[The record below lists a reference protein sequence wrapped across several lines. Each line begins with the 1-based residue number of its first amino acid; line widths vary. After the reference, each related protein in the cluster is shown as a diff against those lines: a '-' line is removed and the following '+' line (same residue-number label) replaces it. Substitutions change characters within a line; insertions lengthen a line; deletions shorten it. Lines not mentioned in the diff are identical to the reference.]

1 MNSYLIESSIC
12 LASFYG
18 FYWLFLRG
26 EKLLSVNRFYLLF
39 TVVVSMLIPLLSFE
53 SQFAFSSTTALAA
66 QATAST
72 PIGVTE
78 ISTQANPLVSIEAL
92 YLLGLIVSVIILV
105 FKLFI
110 VKRKVDKWPSLQNN
124 CIEVV
129 ETEGNDA
136 YSFFNT
142 IFVGKELNKNE
153 SLKQQIIAHELAHIE
168 GRHSLDLLLF
178 EVLKC
183 VYWFNPFS
191 YLYAKSIRL
200 QHEYIADHSVLQRT
214 HPKHYERSLLQFA
227 LAKVNSSLISSF
239 NEHPIQKRLKMI
251 QKLNSNVMNKLK
263 PLLAL
268 PILGLLFIAYACTD
282 AIEPVLEDE
291 LEEVL
296 IDVEVE
302 VEPYLIEY
310 LDSARTS
317 GNEII
322 FENEIEVPVEI
333 IEVKTVKSAFRLP
346 VLDDKEWTTIEGKN
360 TRRLNTGTVTTFEG
374 DKVVES
380 FNLPMI
386 TITEIVEQP
395 VTVKSALRK
404 KN

>member
-39 TVVVSMLIPLLSFE
+39 TVVASILIPLLSFE

-78 ISTQANPLVSIEAL
+78 ISTQTNPLVSIEAL

-110 VKRKVDKWPSLQNN
+110 VKRKVGKWPSLQNN

-239 NEHPIQKRLKMI
+239 SEHPIQKRLKMI

-282 AIEPVLEDE
+282 VVEPVLEDE

-302 VEPYLIEY
+302 VEPFIEY
-310 LDSARTS
+310 LDSTRTS
-317 GNEII
+317 DNEII
-322 FENEIEVPVEI
+322 FENEIEVPVEVV
-333 IEVKTVKSAFRLP
+333 EVKSVKRNFKLPTETERQTLKDHPLVKSTFT
-346 VLDDKEWTTIEGKN
+346 KEGIEILEIPN
-360 TRRLNTGTVTTFEG
+360 DL
-374 DKVVES
+374 
-380 FNLPMI
+380 
-386 TITEIVEQP
+386 ITEKPV
-395 VTVKSALRK
+395 VTVKGVRRS
-404 KN
+404 NH

>member
-39 TVVVSMLIPLLSFE
+39 TVLASMLIPLLNFQ
-53 SQFAFSSTTALAA
+53 SQFAFGAVLETLNTGAA
-66 QATAST
+66 T
-72 PIGVTE
+72 PIQGSTAEALTQSAPLISLSTIYLIGV
-78 ISTQANPLVSIEAL
+78 AVSI
-92 YLLGLIVSVIILV
+92 GILF
-105 FKLFI
+105 FKLVL
-110 VKRKVDKWPSLQNN
+110 VKRKVGKWPSLQNN
-124 CIEVV
+124 KIEVI

-142 IFVGKELNKNE
+142 IFIGKELNKNE
-153 SLKQQIIAHELAHIE
+153 SLKQQIITHELAHIE

-191 YLYAKSIRL
+191 YFYAKSIRL
-200 QHEYIADHSVLQRT
+200 QHEYIADHSVLKRIP
-214 HPKHYERSLLQFA
+214 PKHYERSLLQFA

-239 NEHPIQKRLKMI
+239 SEHPIQKRLKMI

-282 AIEPVLEDE
+282 VVEPVLVDE
-291 LEEVL
+291 IEEVVL
-296 IDVEVE
+296 DLDVKT
-302 VEPYLIEY
+302 EPYLIEY
-310 LDSARTS
+310 LDSTRTS
-317 GNEII
+317 DNEII
-322 FENEIEVPVEI
+322 FENEIEVPLEVVEI
-333 IEVKTVKSAFRLP
+333 RSRLIQLHEIGKKQQTVDGYEVV
-346 VLDDKEWTTIEGKN
+346 E
-360 TRRLNTGTVTTFEG
+360 RLNVPIE
-374 DKVVES
+374 
-380 FNLPMI
+380 
-386 TITEIVEQP
+386 ITEITEQP
-395 VTVKSALRK
+395 MKVKGVRRS
-404 KN
+404 NN

>member
-39 TVVVSMLIPLLSFE
+39 TVVASMLIPLLNFE
-53 SQFAFSSTTALAA
+53 SQFAFRSVEALTSKAVASQVDVSESTI
-66 QATAST
+66 QS
-72 PIGVTE
+72 
-78 ISTQANPLVSIEAL
+78 NPFISIEIIYAI
-92 YLLGLIVSVIILV
+92 GLAISVCILV

-110 VKRKVDKWPSLQNN
+110 VKRKVGKWPSLQNHS
-124 CIEVV
+124 IEVI
-129 ETEGNDA
+129 EIEGNDA

-142 IFVGKELNKNE
+142 IFVGKELSKNE
-153 SLKQQIIAHELAHIE
+153 SLKQQIITHELAHIE

-191 YLYAKSIRL
+191 YFYAKSIRL
-200 QHEYIADHSVLQRT
+200 QHEYIADHSVLKRT

-239 NEHPIQKRLKMI
+239 SEHPIQKRLKMI

-291 LEEVL
+291 LEEVV
-296 IDVEVE
+296 IDLDVQT
-302 VEPYLIEY
+302 EPYLIEY
-310 LDSARTS
+310 LDSTLAS

-322 FENEIEVPVEI
+322 FEEQEIEVPVEV
-333 IEVKTVKSAFRLP
+333 IEVKTVKGELIESIESEWQTLKDHPSVKSTFTKEGIEILEIPNDLVTEKP
-346 VLDDKEWTTIEGKN
+346 V
-360 TRRLNTGTVTTFEG
+360 
-374 DKVVES
+374 
-380 FNLPMI
+380 
-386 TITEIVEQP
+386 
-395 VTVKSALRK
+395 VTVKGVKRS
-404 KN
+404 NN

>member
-26 EKLLSVNRFYLLF
+26 EKLLSVNRFYLIF
-39 TVVVSMLIPLLSFE
+39 TVVASMLIPLLNFE
-53 SQFAFSSTTALAA
+53 SQFAFRSVEALTSKAVASQVGVSESTI
-66 QATAST
+66 QS
-72 PIGVTE
+72 
-78 ISTQANPLVSIEAL
+78 NPFISIEII
-92 YLLGLIVSVIILV
+92 YVIGLVISVCILV

-110 VKRKVDKWPSLQNN
+110 VKRKVGKWPSLQNHS
-124 CIEVV
+124 IEVI

-153 SLKQQIIAHELAHIE
+153 SLKQQIITHELAHIE

-191 YLYAKSIRL
+191 YFYAKSIRL
-200 QHEYIADHSVLQRT
+200 QHEYIADHSVLKRT

-239 NEHPIQKRLKMI
+239 SEHPIQKRLKMI
-251 QKLNSNVMNKLK
+251 QKLNSNVMNRLK

-282 AIEPVLEDE
+282 VVEPVLEDE
-291 LEEVL
+291 LEEVV
-296 IDVEVE
+296 IDLDVQT
-302 VEPYLIEY
+302 EPYLIEY
-310 LDSARTS
+310 LDSALAS

-322 FENEIEVPVEI
+322 FEEQEIEVPVEV
-333 IEVKTVKSAFRLP
+333 IEVKTVKGELIESIESEWQTLKDHPSVKSTFT
-346 VLDDKEWTTIEGKN
+346 KEGIEILEIPN
-360 TRRLNTGTVTTFEG
+360 DL
-374 DKVVES
+374 
-380 FNLPMI
+380 
-386 TITEIVEQP
+386 ITEKP
-395 VTVKSALRK
+395 VITVKGVKRS
-404 KN
+404 NN

>member
-1 MNSYLIESSIC
+1 M
-12 LASFYG
+12 
-18 FYWLFLRG
+18 
-26 EKLLSVNRFYLLF
+26 
-39 TVVVSMLIPLLSFE
+39 TSMLIPLLNFE
-53 SQFAFSSTTALAA
+53 SQFAFRSVEALTSKAVASQVGVSESTI
-66 QATAST
+66 QS
-72 PIGVTE
+72 
-78 ISTQANPLVSIEAL
+78 NPFISIEIIYAI
-92 YLLGLIVSVIILV
+92 GLAISVCILV

-110 VKRKVDKWPSLQNN
+110 AKRKVGKWPSLQNHS
-124 CIEVV
+124 IEVI

-153 SLKQQIIAHELAHIE
+153 SLKQQIITHELAHIE

-191 YLYAKSIRL
+191 YFYAKSIRL
-200 QHEYIADHSVLQRT
+200 QHEYIADHSVLKRT

-239 NEHPIQKRLKMI
+239 SEHPIQKRLKMI

-282 AIEPVLEDE
+282 VIEPVLEDE
-291 LEEVL
+291 LEEVV
-296 IDVEVE
+296 IDLDVQT
-302 VEPYLIEY
+302 EPYLMEY
-310 LDSARTS
+310 LDSTLAS

-322 FENEIEVPVEI
+322 FEEQEIEVPVEV
-333 IEVKTVKSAFRLP
+333 IEVKTVKGELIESIESEWQTLKNHPSVKSTFT
-346 VLDDKEWTTIEGKN
+346 KEGIEILEIPN
-360 TRRLNTGTVTTFEG
+360 DL
-374 DKVVES
+374 
-380 FNLPMI
+380 
-386 TITEIVEQP
+386 ITERP
-395 VTVKSALRK
+395 VITVKGVKRS
-404 KN
+404 NN

>member
-53 SQFAFSSTTALAA
+53 SQFAFSSALAA
-66 QATAST
+66 QATSST
-72 PIGVTE
+72 PIGASE
-78 ISTQANPLVSIEAL
+78 ISTQTNPLVSIEAL

-110 VKRKVDKWPSLQNN
+110 VKRKVGKWPSLQNN

-142 IFVGKELNKNE
+142 IFMGKELNKNE

-251 QKLNSNVMNKLK
+251 QKLNSNIMNKLK

-282 AIEPVLEDE
+282 AAEPVLEDE

-310 LDSARTS
+310 LDSTRTS
-317 GNEII
+317 NNEII
-322 FENEIEVPVEI
+322 FENEIEVPVEVV
-333 IEVKTVKSAFRLP
+333 EVKSVKRNFKLPTETELQTLKDHPLVKSTFTKEGIEILEIPNDLISEKP
-346 VLDDKEWTTIEGKN
+346 V
-360 TRRLNTGTVTTFEG
+360 
-374 DKVVES
+374 
-380 FNLPMI
+380 
-386 TITEIVEQP
+386 
-395 VTVKSALRK
+395 VTVKSVRRS
-404 KN
+404 NN

>member
-78 ISTQANPLVSIEAL
+78 ISTQTNPLVSIEAL

-110 VKRKVDKWPSLQNN
+110 VKRKVGKWPSLQNN

-239 NEHPIQKRLKMI
+239 SEHPIQKRLKMI

-268 PILGLLFIAYACTD
+268 PILGLLTIAYACTD
-282 AIEPVLEDE
+282 VGE
-291 LEEVL
+291 LAQVNETEEAVANL
-296 IDVEVE
+296 DNEA
-302 VEPYLIEY
+302 EPYILEY
-310 LDSARTS
+310 FDPTS
-317 GNEII
+317 SNSSTMYEEG
-322 FENEIEVPVEI
+322 EVDLSPVIEI
-333 IEVKTVKSAFRLP
+333 IEGETLRLKSIFSERKLQEYI
-346 VLDDKEWTTIEGKN
+346 DNTIEGSKSSKKYY
-360 TRRLNTGTVTTFEG
+360 VTTPSGKKLRVKLSE
-374 DKVVES
+374 
-380 FNLPMI
+380 
-386 TITEIVEQP
+386 TEVIEQP
-395 VTVKSALRK
+395 VPDKG
-404 KN
+404 N

>member
-39 TVVVSMLIPLLSFE
+39 TVVASILIPLLSFE
-53 SQFAFSSTTALAA
+53 SQFAFSSALAA
-66 QATAST
+66 QATSST
-72 PIGVTE
+72 PISVSE
-78 ISTQANPLVSIEAL
+78 NFTQANPLVSIEAL

-110 VKRKVDKWPSLQNN
+110 VKRKVGKWPSLQNN

-200 QHEYIADHSVLQRT
+200 QHEYIADHSVLKRT

-268 PILGLLFIAYACTD
+268 PILGLLVIAYACTD
-282 AIEPVLEDE
+282 VVEPVLEDE

-310 LDSARTS
+310 LDSTRTS
-317 GNEII
+317 DNEII
-322 FENEIEVPVEI
+322 FENEIEVPVEVV
-333 IEVKTVKSAFRLP
+333 EVKSVKRNFKLPTETELQTLKDHPLVKSTFTKEGIEILEIPNDLISEKP
-346 VLDDKEWTTIEGKN
+346 V
-360 TRRLNTGTVTTFEG
+360 
-374 DKVVES
+374 
-380 FNLPMI
+380 
-386 TITEIVEQP
+386 
-395 VTVKSALRK
+395 VTVKSVRRS
-404 KN
+404 NN

>member
-39 TVVVSMLIPLLSFE
+39 TVLASMLIPLLSFE
-53 SQFAFSSTTALAA
+53 SQFAFGSVLETLNTGAA
-66 QATAST
+66 T
-72 PIGVTE
+72 PIQGSTAEALTQSAPLISLSTIYLIGV
-78 ISTQANPLVSIEAL
+78 AVSI
-92 YLLGLIVSVIILV
+92 GILF
-105 FKLFI
+105 FKLVL
-110 VKRKVDKWPSLQNN
+110 VKRKVGKWPSLQNN
-124 CIEVV
+124 KIEVI
-129 ETEGNDA
+129 ENEGNDA

-153 SLKQQIIAHELAHIE
+153 SLKQQIITHELAHIE
-168 GRHSLDLLLF
+168 GRHSLDLLIF

-191 YLYAKSIRL
+191 YFYAKSIRL
-200 QHEYIADHSVLQRT
+200 QHEYIADHSVLKRT

-282 AIEPVLEDE
+282 AVEPVLEDE

-310 LDSARTS
+310 LDSTRTS
-317 GNEII
+317 DNEII
-322 FENEIEVPVEI
+322 FENEIEVPVEVV
-333 IEVKTVKSAFRLP
+333 EVKSVKRNFKLPTETELQTLKDHPLVKSTFTKEGIEILEIPNDLISEKP
-346 VLDDKEWTTIEGKN
+346 V
-360 TRRLNTGTVTTFEG
+360 
-374 DKVVES
+374 
-380 FNLPMI
+380 
-386 TITEIVEQP
+386 
-395 VTVKSALRK
+395 VTVKSVRRS
-404 KN
+404 NN

>member
-39 TVVVSMLIPLLSFE
+39 TVLASMLIPLLSFQ
-53 SQFAFSSTTALAA
+53 SQFAFGSVLETLNTGAA
-66 QATAST
+66 T
-72 PIGVTE
+72 PIQGSTSEAVIQSVPLISLSTIYLVGV
-78 ISTQANPLVSIEAL
+78 AVSIC
-92 YLLGLIVSVIILV
+92 ILF
-105 FKLFI
+105 FKLVL
-110 VKRKVDKWPSLQNN
+110 VKRKVGKWPSLQNN
-124 CIEVV
+124 NIEVI

-142 IFVGKELNKNE
+142 IFIGKELNKNE
-153 SLKQQIIAHELAHIE
+153 SLKQQIITHELAHIE

-191 YLYAKSIRL
+191 YFYAKSIRL
-200 QHEYIADHSVLQRT
+200 QHEYIADHSVLKRT
-214 HPKHYERSLLQFA
+214 PPKHYERSLLQFA

-239 NEHPIQKRLKMI
+239 SEHPIQKRLKMI

-282 AIEPVLEDE
+282 VVEPVLVDE
-291 LEEVL
+291 VEEVVVDL
-296 IDVEVE
+296 DTEVM
-302 VEPYLIEY
+302 PYLIEY
-310 LDSARTS
+310 LDSTRIS

-322 FENEIEVPVEI
+322 FEELELPVEVVEGYNVKVIRNVYRKMEEKDLKALKENPSVKSTFTKEGIEILEIPDNLI
-333 IEVKTVKSAFRLP
+333 IEKPVITVKG
-346 VLDDKEWTTIEGKN
+346 V
-360 TRRLNTGTVTTFEG
+360 RRSN
-374 DKVVES
+374 
-380 FNLPMI
+380 N
-386 TITEIVEQP
+386 
-395 VTVKSALRK
+395 
-404 KN
+404 

>member
-1 MNSYLIESSIC
+1 MSSYLIESSIC

-39 TVVVSMLIPLLSFE
+39 TVVASMLIPLLNFE
-53 SQFAFSSTTALAA
+53 SQFAFRSVEALTSKAVASQVGVSESTI
-66 QATAST
+66 QS
-72 PIGVTE
+72 
-78 ISTQANPLVSIEAL
+78 NPFISIEII
-92 YLLGLIVSVIILV
+92 YVIGLVISVCILV

-110 VKRKVDKWPSLQNN
+110 VKRKVGKWPSLQNHS
-124 CIEVV
+124 IEVI

-153 SLKQQIIAHELAHIE
+153 SLKQQIITHELAHIE

-191 YLYAKSIRL
+191 YFYAKSIRL
-200 QHEYIADHSVLQRT
+200 QHEYIADHSVLKRT

-239 NEHPIQKRLKMI
+239 SEHPIQKRLKMI

-268 PILGLLFIAYACTD
+268 PILGLLTIAYACSD
-282 AIEPVLEDE
+282 VSE
-291 LEEVL
+291 LAQVNETEEAVADL
-296 IDVEVE
+296 DNKA
-302 VEPYLIEY
+302 EPYALEY
-310 LDSARTS
+310 LDPTS
-317 GNEII
+317 SNSSTMYE
-322 FENEIEVPVEI
+322 EREVDLSPVIEI
-333 IEVKTVKSAFRLP
+333 IEGETLRLKSIFSERELQEYI
-346 VLDDKEWTTIEGKN
+346 DNTIERSSASKKYY
-360 TRRLNTGTVTTFEG
+360 VTTPSGKKLRVKLSE
-374 DKVVES
+374 
-380 FNLPMI
+380 
-386 TITEIVEQP
+386 TEVIEQP
-395 VTVKSALRK
+395 IPDKG
-404 KN
+404 N

>member
-39 TVVVSMLIPLLSFE
+39 TVVASMLIPLLSFE
-53 SQFAFSSTTALAA
+53 SQFAFRSTTALAA
-66 QATAST
+66 PATSST
-72 PIGVTE
+72 QIGMTE
-78 ISTQANPLVSIEAL
+78 IATQGSPLISIEAL

-110 VKRKVDKWPSLQNN
+110 VKRKVGKWPSLQNS

-191 YLYAKSIRL
+191 YFYAKYLR
-200 QHEYIADHSVLQRT
+200 
-214 HPKHYERSLLQFA
+214 
-227 LAKVNSSLISSF
+227 
-239 NEHPIQKRLKMI
+239 
-251 QKLNSNVMNKLK
+251 
-263 PLLAL
+263 
-268 PILGLLFIAYACTD
+268 LFIRNT
-282 AIEPVLEDE
+282 I
-291 LEEVL
+291 
-296 IDVEVE
+296 
-302 VEPYLIEY
+302 
-310 LDSARTS
+310 
-317 GNEII
+317 NM
-322 FENEIEVPVEI
+322 
-333 IEVKTVKSAFRLP
+333 KTC
-346 VLDDKEWTTIEGKN
+346 
-360 TRRLNTGTVTTFEG
+360 RRN
-374 DKVVES
+374 S
-380 FNLPMI
+380 
-386 TITEIVEQP
+386 
-395 VTVKSALRK
+395 
-404 KN
+404 

>member
-26 EKLLSVNRFYLLF
+26 EKLLSVNRFYLVF
-39 TVVVSMLIPLLSFE
+39 TVLASMLIPLLNFE
-53 SQFAFSSTTALAA
+53 SQFAFTSSVEALASKASPA
-66 QATAST
+66 QV
-72 PIGVTE
+72 G
-78 ISTQANPLVSIEAL
+78 ISESAVQGSPLISIETI
-92 YLLGLIVSVIILV
+92 YLLGFIVSVIILV

-110 VKRKVDKWPSLQNN
+110 VKRKVGKWPSLQNS

-200 QHEYIADHSVLQRT
+200 QHEYIADHSVLKRT
-214 HPKHYERSLLQFA
+214 PPKHYERSLLQFA

-239 NEHPIQKRLKMI
+239 SEHPIQKRLKMI

-282 AIEPVLEDE
+282 VVEPVLEDE

-317 GNEII
+317 DNEII
-322 FENEIEVPVEI
+322 FENEIEVPVEVV
-333 IEVKTVKSAFRLP
+333 EVKSVKRNFKLPTETERQTLKDHPLVKSTFT
-346 VLDDKEWTTIEGKN
+346 KEGIEILEIPN
-360 TRRLNTGTVTTFEG
+360 DL
-374 DKVVES
+374 
-380 FNLPMI
+380 
-386 TITEIVEQP
+386 ITEKPV
-395 VTVKSALRK
+395 VTVKGVRRS
-404 KN
+404 NN

>member
-26 EKLLSVNRFYLLF
+26 EKLLSVNRFYLVF
-39 TVVVSMLIPLLSFE
+39 TVLASMLIPLLNFE
-53 SQFAFSSTTALAA
+53 SQFAFTSVKALAAKASSTT
-66 QATAST
+66 Q
-72 PIGVTE
+72 IGVSE
-78 ISTQANPLVSIEAL
+78 IATQGNPLISIEAI
-92 YLLGLIVSVIILV
+92 YLIGLIVSICILV

-110 VKRKVDKWPSLQNN
+110 VKRKVGKWPSFQNN
-124 CIEVV
+124 KIEVI

-153 SLKQQIIAHELAHIE
+153 SLKQQIITHELAHIE
-168 GRHSLDLLLF
+168 GRHSLDLLIF

-191 YLYAKSIRL
+191 YFYAKSIRL
-200 QHEYIADHSVLQRT
+200 QHEYIADHSVLKRT

-282 AIEPVLEDE
+282 VVEPVLVDE
-291 LEEVL
+291 IEEVV
-296 IDVEVE
+296 IDLDVQIDSSYQ
-302 VEPYLIEY
+302 PH
-310 LDSARTS
+310 LDSAR
-317 GNEII
+317 I
-322 FENEIEVPVEI
+322 FEGQEINLDVTIEPEQVFEVRSVKSEFKLPTENEWQSLKDHPSVKSTFTKEGIEILEIPDDLIVEKPVI
-333 IEVKTVKSAFRLP
+333 TVKG
-346 VLDDKEWTTIEGKN
+346 V
-360 TRRLNTGTVTTFEG
+360 RRSN
-374 DKVVES
+374 
-380 FNLPMI
+380 N
-386 TITEIVEQP
+386 
-395 VTVKSALRK
+395 
-404 KN
+404 